1 MARVLFTQTHAHYSN
16 FATHKR
22 IRVAD
27 DTKAQTP
34 NRKKQKKTWMII
46 MGENETG
53 RTQQREGEIFL
64 YQTVE
69 AGKVCPVMNMN
80 A

>member
-1 MARVLFTQTHAHYSN
+1 MARVLFTQTRAHYSN
-16 FATHKR
+16 FATHER

-34 NRKKQKKTWMII
+34 NRKKKKTRMII

-64 YQTVE
+64 YQIAE